1 MDKSRKL
8 ASLAQI
14 LYLANLLAIPVLA
27 LIILCLLSF
36 VFRNTLDSLSRY
48 HFKLALLTGSIALL
62 ILGIPALSFWLLGL
76 SSAEAWTTLLLFLI
90 VIHTSLVM
98 FGIFALARAMSG
110 RKLRI

>member
-8 ASLAQI
+8 ASLAQL

-27 LIILCLLSF
+27 LIILCMLLF
-36 VFRNTLDSLSRY
+36 AFRNTLDSLSRY
-48 HFKLALLTGSIALL
+48 HFKLAVLSGGMGLL
-62 ILGIPALSFWLLGL
+62 ILGIPPLSFWLLGYTG
-76 SSAEAWTTLLLFLI
+76 AEAWTTLLLFLI

-110 RKLRI
+110 RKLQN